1 MPKNYVRVIGIR
13 SYAFHG
19 CLKEETQI
27 GGDFETDVVMQC
39 DFEESAQTDD
49 LTKTINYVD
58 VNRIVVEEMAIRAD
72 LIETVG
78 RRIVNRL
85 KQEIPMIEKVEVT
98 IHKINPPLNGDV
110 KEVSITI
117 KDRNR

>member
-1 MPKNYVRVIGIR
+1 MPKNIIRVTGIR

-19 CLKEETQI
+19 CLEEEAKI
-27 GGDFETDVVMQC
+27 GGEFVTDVIMEC
-39 DFEESAQTDD
+39 DFEESAIHDD

-58 VNRIVVEEMAIRAD
+58 VNQIVEQEMAIRAD

-85 KQEIPMIEKVEVT
+85 KKEINMIDKVEVT
-98 IHKINPPLNGDV
+98 VHKINPPINGDV

-117 KDRNR
+117 IE